1 MLKRRLITLAF
12 LFPGIIGFAAGCD
25 EPEPTDYAESAA
37 TCWAEYERFVHPSA
51 QFVEGYAQ
59 VYGGQYAETFGS
71 GFLLVELF
79 ATGTTELPRRIA
91 LTVQR
96 NEPWTFAATED
107 ILSVR
112 CLSSTDPAEGY
123 GTRCWVHTGIV
134 TANDTSRPLFEA
146 DGSPRSFLSDYA
158 VARARQNGP
167 DYQPLWDGA
176 SERDVLEALRQF

>member
-1 MLKRRLITLAF
+1 M
-12 LFPGIIGFAAGCD
+12 
-25 EPEPTDYAESAA
+25 
-37 TCWAEYERFVHPSA
+37 
-51 QFVEGYAQ
+51 
-59 VYGGQYAETFGS
+59 
-71 GFLLVELF
+71 ELF